1 MSDILFADG
10 RRYSRDWLETNKA
23 EAQQVLRAHKNTYP
37 LCLCQKDGVAMH
49 IRQLSVSR
57 KRYLARMPGTGPLH
71 RPDCPSYE
79 PIHGKAEQQAIEDGA
94 IDELADGRVVFKL
107 DIGFGIRDNAA
118 SPPVERQPPAEL
130 PQMVQDPD
138 RRLGMLA
145 MIQFLWEQAEL
156 HHWHPKMQGRRRY
169 KQVYDRL
176 VSAAE
181 RILVKGFP
189 LLQRIFIPEPFYKD
203 RASEIA
209 MRRLEKLS
217 RLGRSRNGKRRRFLV
232 MGQIRSMRQNADVV
246 RLHLAHVSD
255 DVSVVIP
262 RSTWERLCK
271 RWGVEIPD
279 PDSDMHLWGLF
290 LIDTQHNGT
299 LHSRTAA
306 MMQTT
311 AQYIPVFRPAEIS
324 LAYGLV
330 DSERRFIKML
340 ALDGRPSEGP
350 AFLLTDTGEKAVPL
364 YIAEG
369 LPEGEA
375 SGEWYWHTDRQDMWP
390 ALPVPRHREQAV

>member
-1 MSDILFADG
+1 MIT
-10 RRYSRDWLETNKA
+10 RDLT
-23 EAQQVLRAHKNTYP
+23 
-37 LCLCQKDGVAMH
+37 
-49 IRQLSVSR
+49 
-57 KRYLARMPGTGPLH
+57 
-71 RPDCPSYE
+71 
-79 PIHGKAEQQAIEDGA
+79 
-94 IDELADGRVVFKL
+94 
-107 DIGFGIRDNAA
+107 
-118 SPPVERQPPAEL
+118 
-130 PQMVQDPD
+130 
-138 RRLGMLA
+138 
-145 MIQFLWEQAEL
+145 
-156 HHWHPKMQGRRRY
+156 
-169 KQVYDRL
+169 
-176 VSAAE
+176 
-181 RILVKGFP
+181 
-189 LLQRIFIPEPFYKD
+189 
-203 RASEIA
+203 
-209 MRRLEKLS
+209 
-217 RLGRSRNGKRRRFLV
+217 
-232 MGQIRSMRQNADVV
+232 
-246 RLHLAHVSD
+246 
-255 DVSVVIP
+255 
-262 RSTWERLCK
+262 
-271 RWGVEIPD
+271 
-279 PDSDMHLWGLF
+279 DMHLWGLF